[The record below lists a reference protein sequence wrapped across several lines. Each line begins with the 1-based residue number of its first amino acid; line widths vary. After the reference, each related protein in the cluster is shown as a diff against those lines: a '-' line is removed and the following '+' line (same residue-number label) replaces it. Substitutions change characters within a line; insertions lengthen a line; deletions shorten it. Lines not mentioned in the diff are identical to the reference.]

1 MQKPKPQAFSLL
13 ELAIVLLIIGI
24 IIAGIIAA
32 NGVINRARIATAR
45 SLTQTAPINTL
56 SDVTFWFES
65 SLVTSFNGNEDSN
78 GASVNYWYDNKA
90 SVNKNNATA
99 GSTPPTYSNTIN
111 RIHALAF
118 DGTNSSMTVNASAL
132 NSGD

>member
-1 MQKPKPQAFSLL
+1 MPKRQAFSLL
-13 ELAIVLLIIGI
+13 ELAIVLLIIAV
-24 IIAGIIAA
+24 IIAGVFAA
-32 NGVINRARIATAR
+32 NGIINRARIATAK
-45 SLTQTAPINTL
+45 SLTHTAPIDTI

-65 SLVTSFNGNEDSN
+65 SLVTSFNDDEESN
-78 GASVNYWYDNKA
+78 GSSVNYWYDNKA